1 MKTVLIEKLPLYSL
15 IKPVTYILNQNPCMI
30 FQMSG
35 GRLWVDVHFGE
46 GGSRC
51 RAREPLGL

>member
-1 MKTVLIEKLPLYSL
+1 MKTVLIEKLLLYSL
-15 IKPVTYILNQNPCMI
+15 IKPVAYILNQNPCMI
-30 FQMSG
+30 FQMNG
-35 GRLWVDVHFGE
+35 GRLWVDVGE